1 MTHMILLKKKP
12 THVGV
17 LWDCRLSISSTMKKQ
32 ATQERIIKRLS
43 LLQYLVKM
51 EADISHFDK
60 QIAGNITV
68 DVPAH
73 QIVDTVKIIT

>member
-1 MTHMILLKKKP
+1 M
-12 THVGV
+12 
-17 LWDCRLSISSTMKKQ
+17 
-32 ATQERIIKRLS
+32 
-43 LLQYLVKM
+43 QYLVKM

-73 QIVDTVKIIT
+73 QIVDTVKITKLEQEQATILAQVCRWKPRALITKLTDVFTRSGLGEQSRRS